1 MTDEELAA
9 IKARL
14 SAALPGPW
22 TGMTIRRSLDGDCLA
37 IVRQQE
43 NGGATIAATVIPAY
57 SDRDTVPL
65 FLHARA
71 DMDALVAEV
80 ERLRDEKQ
88 RFREEYAALLQTS
101 ADLCVVCGW
110 RFVVPDT
117 GCQGCE
123 AEQLRAE
130 NRKLR
135 DVLAWTEAQ
144 CPGKCA
150 GVCGDALTYAAK
162 GDK

>member
-1 MTDEELAA
+1 MLDLDA

-14 SAALPGPW
+14 SAALSGPW
-22 TGMTIRRSLDGDCLA
+22 TGMTIHRSLDGDCLA

-43 NGGATIAATVIPAY
+43 NGGATIAATVVPTY
-57 SDRDTVPL
+57 SDRDTIPL

-80 ERLRDEKQ
+80 DR
-88 RFREEYAALLQTS
+88 
-101 ADLCVVCGW
+101 
-110 RFVVPDT
+110 
-117 GCQGCE
+117 
-123 AEQLRAE
+123 LRAE

-135 DVLAWTEAQ
+135 DVLAWSEAQ